1 MKRNIYAIFQ
11 CIGSIHPNGEALVV
25 IAKELGNRIYNKYS
39 IRKKTKNEMV
49 DKTRDIYHAYAEL
62 LAKDTEVILT
72 KFDSG

>member
-1 MKRNIYAIFQ
+1 M
-11 CIGSIHPNGEALVV
+11 V